1 MDKNLTILEKVLLM
15 GLLPLLGGTNN
26 LKQAVIIAVSAVMIS
41 IIIKFISDHF
51 TAEKDFKWYLL
62 IGLGIALSYVFYI
75 SIINVLPSLELYVNN
90 YLLLLGVTP
99 LIYVGAGGEEENF
112 FSYQKDFFIM
122 MIFVGALRQ
131 ILGQGMIFGIQL
143 TKAGYPPFGF
153 VEDFPGAFLIVSI
166 IYLMVELSRK
176 DKGNRINETE
186 EKGDEQLV

>member
-26 LKQAVIIAVSAVMIS
+26 LKQAVIIAVSAVMMS
-41 IIIKFISDHF
+41 LIIKFISDHF

-62 IGLGIALSYVFYI
+62 IGLGIALSYIFYI
-75 SIINVLPSLELYVNN
+75 SIINIFPSLELYVNS

-99 LIYVGAGGEEENF
+99 LVYVGAGGEEENF
-112 FSYQKDFFIM
+112 FAYQKDFFIM

-131 ILGQGMIFGIQL
+131 ILGQGMIFGIQF

-176 DKGNRINETE
+176 DRKNNDE
-186 EKGDEQLV
+186 EKNGKGDEQLV

>member
-75 SIINVLPSLELYVNN
+75 SIINALPSLELYVNN

>member
-1 MDKNLTILEKVLLM
+1 MDNNLTILEKVLLM

-26 LKQAVIIAVSAVMIS
+26 LKQAVIIAVCAVIIS
-41 IIIKFISDHF
+41 LIIKFISEHF
-51 TAEKDFKWYLL
+51 SAEKDFKWFLL

-75 SIINVLPSLELYVNN
+75 STINAFPSFELYVNK

-99 LIYVGAGGEEENF
+99 LVYVGAGGEKDNF
-112 FSYQKDFFIM
+112 FAYQKDFFIM
-122 MIFVGALRQ
+122 MLFVGALRQ

-176 DKGNRINETE
+176 DKKENLAGS
-186 EKGDEQLV
+186 GDKEGEQIV